1 MVLSVTASKAGTRA
15 DMRAFLYGKQAL
27 LWASSYNWVWE
38 VSTLEYRWKQMA
50 HAPKNQASSICLGIV
65 DVKQEEACVWT
76 SVSVHAILH
85 AELIRQTIFEMHTQ
99 SQRTKKEVMLQLG
112 CGIWICVLLLH
123 FDDFFFATFCL
134 LQKTYAIHTKAEH
147 FSTVSFLSLTLGDN
161 SG

>member
-85 AELIRQTIFEMHTQ
+85 AELIRQTIFEMNTQ
-99 SQRTKKEVMLQLG
+99 SQRTKKKSNVTVGLWNLNL
-112 CGIWICVLLLH
+112 CVVASLWWI
-123 FDDFFFATFCL
+123 FFLPHSVYCKKPTQYILKLNILARSVFCL
-134 LQKTYAIHTKAEH
+134 
-147 FSTVSFLSLTLGDN
+147 
-161 SG
+161 